1 MKISRKEWICDMSE
15 FLFFLI
21 GLLLG
26 GCIGFILLCSIQIN
40 RINDYEYQIR
50 KLKSQIA
57 NEPKG
62 EMKNK

>member
-1 MKISRKEWICDMSE
+1 MSE

-50 KLKSQIA
+50 KLKSRIA
-57 NEPKG
+57 NDQKG
-62 EMKNK
+62 ETKIK

>member
-1 MKISRKEWICDMSE
+1 MSE

>member
-1 MKISRKEWICDMSE
+1 MSE

-26 GCIGFILLCSIQIN
+26 GCIGVIVLCGFQLN

-50 KLKSQIA
+50 KLKSQLA
-57 NEPKG
+57 KEKNG
-62 EMKNK
+62 ETIK